1 MRGETFEQL
10 GPNLKTQ
17 FSKRNLGPLRAT
29 LAQAKWGRDGD
40 VRPPPRPAPR
50 RCTCFSFIEGRVRV
64 SGGLRRPPCV
74 VVIVYEKKGYAKV
87 GTRATFNRWTARGE
101 PILPSTPPP
110 AARLNEG
117 GRHSYDEPHATC
129 SPAMP
134 WLEAAGRWAN
144 LHVGVG
150 RD

>member
-29 LAQAKWGRDGD
+29 LAQAKPGRDGD

-50 RCTCFSFIEGRVRV
+50 RCTCFSFIGASARVGRAAPTAVR
-64 SGGLRRPPCV
+64 GGNSIR
-74 VVIVYEKKGYAKV
+74 KKGVCK
-87 GTRATFNRWTARGE
+87 GRNPCHIQSMDGQGE